1 MADFIVRKRRD
12 FVFAVE
18 DAPEKTFT
26 LPAISSLGFEDVKL
40 VTKANEEEDI
50 VKRGKLIQE
59 FILKYAPGLAELG
72 LGGNLLQRVI
82 MKLFM
87 HHSDLLLCAFPCCFR
102 TPCIIWGDIAC
113 AAPFFLAAGK
123 RK

>member
-18 DAPEKTFT
+18 DAPDQTFT

-50 VKRGKLIQE
+50 VKRGELIQE
-59 FILKYAPGLAELG
+59 FILKYAPGLEDLG
-72 LGGNLLQRVI
+72 LGGMEYFEIYN
-82 MKLFM
+82 
-87 HHSDLLLCAFPCCFR
+87 AY
-102 TPCIIWGDIAC
+102 G
-113 AAPFFLAAGK
+113 LAMGRNRLGESQASQDS
-123 RK
+123 

>member
-18 DAPEKTFT
+18 DAPDQTFT

-50 VKRGKLIQE
+50 VKRGQLIKE
-59 FILKYAPGLAELG
+59 FILKYAPGLEDLG
-72 LGGNLLQRVI
+72 LGGMEYFEIYN
-82 MKLFM
+82 
-87 HHSDLLLCAFPCCFR
+87 AY
-102 TPCIIWGDIAC
+102 G
-113 AAPFFLAAGK
+113 LAMGK
-123 RK
+123 NQLGESSASQDS